1 MVGRVNV
8 KALLKW
14 LSIKRDHGYRYCV
27 AYCEA
32 EAPRMTF
39 TKDILEAR
47 IKSAIVGGVIGDLET
62 MQIVR

>member
-1 MVGRVNV
+1 MARVN
-8 KALLKW
+8 KEALARW
-14 LSIKRDHGYRYCV
+14 LSIKRDHGYRYCI
-27 AYCEA
+27 AYCEG

>member
-1 MVGRVNV
+1 MARVN
-8 KALLKW
+8 KEALARW
-14 LSIKRDHGYRYCV
+14 FAVKRDHGYRYCI
-27 AYCEA
+27 AYCEG

-62 MQIVR
+62 MQVVW